1 MLNIKLMYL
10 AIVLLTIM
18 ANDSVF
24 ARGGHGGGGYGH
36 GGGYGY
42 GYGGGYGFY
51 GYGGYYGHGLY
62 DYPFYYPPAVV
73 IAPPSTPP
81 VFIQQV
87 QPQTVKPQANYWHYC
102 QNPEGYYPYVR
113 NCPGGWQQIAPQPPA
128 Q

>member
-10 AIVLLTIM
+10 TIVLLTII

-24 ARGGHGGGGYGH
+24 AR
-36 GGGYGY
+36 
-42 GYGGGYGFY
+42 GGGYGFY
-51 GYGGYYGHGLY
+51 GYGGYYGYGLY
-62 DYPFYYPPAVV
+62 DYPFYYSPAVV
-73 IAPPSTPP
+73 LAPPSTLP
-81 VFIQQV
+81 VFIQQE
-87 QPQTVKPQANYWHYC
+87 QPQTVQPQANYWHYC